1 MAFKRG
7 LRKAGGFGNRGSKS
21 LGGSFGKNAGSAFG
35 SALNAMSDFSA
46 ANRNH
51 RHSPQ
56 PGITRFASSTSTP
69 PRHLRNQYNSNINT
83 ASNIVSNVSRSI
95 LANNRYSNNSSFGD
109 AMGNAL
115 GGAIGSA
122 IVMAVGSKIQEK
134 QQEYADKKAAEAL
147 AAQQAAEAA
156 EQAKKEAAFHAMN
169 KNMPNYDEEQMVHL
183 MDGAGL
189 TEEEKANYPLKCPH
203 CLGVPD
209 GTRYCQYCGGKL
221 V

>member
-1 MAFKRG
+1 MAFG
-7 LRKAGGFGNRGSKS
+7 RKNRNIGAKAAGG
-21 LGGSFGKNAGSAFG
+21 
-35 SALNAMSDFSA
+35 ALNAAMGAMSAFSA
-46 ANRNH
+46 ASRPKPRGSH
-51 RHSPQ
+51 F
-56 PGITRFASSTSTP
+56 TSSISNQ
-69 PRHLRNQYNSNINT
+69 PRHLRTQYNPTVNT

-95 LANNRYSNNSSFGD
+95 LSSNRSYNNSSFGN

-115 GGAIGSA
+115 GTALGSA
-122 IVMAVGSKIQEK
+122 IVMGVSSKIQQS

-147 AAQQAAEAA
+147 AAKQAAEAA

-169 KNMPNYDEEQMVHL
+169 KNMANYDEKAMVHL

-203 CLGVPD
+203 CMGVPD
-209 GTRYCQYCGGKL
+209 GTRYCPYCGGKL

>member
-1 MAFKRG
+1 MAFKG
-7 LRKAGGFGNRGSKS
+7 GPRKVSGFGRG
-21 LGGSFGKNAGSAFG
+21 GKNFNGGSAFG
-35 SALNAMSDFSA
+35 SAMNSMSGFSA
-46 ANRNH
+46 SNR
-51 RHSPQ
+51 SGQIPKL
-56 PGITRFASSTSTP
+56 GLTRFASSTSNP
-69 PRHLRNQYNSNINT
+69 PRHLRNNYNTTTNT
-83 ASNIVSNVSRSI
+83 ASNIVSNVSRS
-95 LANNRYSNNSSFGD
+95 LLSNNNRYSNNSSFGN

-147 AAQQAAEAA
+147 AAKQAAEAA

-169 KNMPNYDEEQMVHL
+169 KNMPNYDEETMVHL

-209 GTRYCQYCGGKL
+209 GTRYCPYCGGKL

>member
-1 MAFKRG
+1 MAFRG
-7 LRKAGGFGNRGSKS
+7 GPRKVSGFGRG
-21 LGGSFGKNAGSAFG
+21 GKNFNGGSAFG
-35 SALNAMSDFSA
+35 SAIKGMSNFSA
-46 ANRNH
+46 SNRSGH
-51 RHSPQ
+51 IPQ
-56 PGITRFASSTSTP
+56 PSITRFASSTSNP
-69 PRHLRNQYNSNINT
+69 PRHLRTNYNTTTNT
-83 ASNIVSNVSRSI
+83 ASNIVSNVGRSLLNSNRSYGSR
-95 LANNRYSNNSSFGD
+95 SSFGD

-115 GGAIGSA
+115 GSAIGTA
-122 IVMAVGSKIQEK
+122 IVMGVSSKIQEK

-169 KNMPNYDEEQMVHL
+169 KNMPNYDEETMVHL

-209 GTRYCQYCGGKL
+209 GTRYCPYCGGKL

>member
-1 MAFKRG
+1 MAFG
-7 LRKAGGFGNRGSKS
+7 RKNRRFGGGAGK
-21 LGGSFGKNAGSAFG
+21 GGGAAFNAAMGAMGAFTG
-35 SALNAMSDFSA
+35 AS
-46 ANRNH
+46 RPKPRVTH
-51 RHSPQ
+51 
-56 PGITRFASSTSTP
+56 FASNMATP
-69 PRHLRNQYNSNINT
+69 PRHLRTQYNPTVNT

-95 LANNRYSNNSSFGD
+95 LSNNRSYSNSGGFGD

-115 GGAIGSA
+115 GTALGSA
-122 IVMAVGSKIQEK
+122 IVMSVSSKIQEK

-147 AAQQAAEAA
+147 AAQQAAAAA

-169 KNMPNYDEEQMVHL
+169 KNMPNYDEDTMVHL
-183 MDGAGL
+183 MNGTGL

-209 GTRYCQYCGGKL
+209 GTRYCPFCGGKL

>member
-1 MAFKRG
+1 MAFG
-7 LRKAGGFGNRGSKS
+7 RKNRRFGGGAGKAAGAGF
-21 LGGSFGKNAGSAFG
+21 NAAMGAMGAFT
-35 SALNAMSDFSA
+35 NAS
-46 ANRNH
+46 RPKPKVTH
-51 RHSPQ
+51 
-56 PGITRFASSTSTP
+56 FASSFSNP
-69 PRHLRNQYNSNINT
+69 PKHLRTQYNPTVNT

-95 LANNRYSNNSSFGD
+95 LTNNRSYGSSSGFGN

-115 GGAIGSA
+115 GTALGSA
-122 IVMAVGSKIQEK
+122 IVMTVSNKIQQT

-147 AAQQAAEAA
+147 AAQQAAAAA

-169 KNMPNYDEEQMVHL
+169 KNMPNYDEEAMVHL

-209 GTRYCQYCGGKL
+209 GTRYCPFCGGKL

>member
-1 MAFKRG
+1 MAFKG
-7 LRKAGGFGNRGSKS
+7 GSRKVSGFGKGSKIFN
-21 LGGSFGKNAGSAFG
+21 GGSAFG
-35 SALNAMSDFSA
+35 SAMNTMGSFSTS
-46 ANRNH
+46 NRSGH
-51 RHSPQ
+51 IPQ
-56 PGITRFASSTSTP
+56 PSFTRFASSTSNP
-69 PRHLRNQYNSNINT
+69 PRHLRTNYSTKTNT
-83 ASNIVSNVSRSI
+83 ASNIVSNVSRS
-95 LANNRYSNNSSFGD
+95 LLSNNNRYSNNSSFGN

-169 KNMPNYDEEQMVHL
+169 KNMPNYDEETMVHL

-189 TEEEKANYPLKCPH
+189 TDEEKANYPLKCPH

-209 GTRYCQYCGGKL
+209 GTRYCPYCGGKL

>member
-1 MAFKRG
+1 MAFK
-7 LRKAGGFGNRGSKS
+7 N
-21 LGGSFGKNAGSAFG
+21 SFGKNSGGKNINKSGSVNFNAAR
-35 SALNAMSDFSA
+35 SAMSSFTA
-46 ANRNH
+46 ANRPP
-51 RHSPQ
+51 RHTPQ
-56 PGITRFASSTSTP
+56 PSTSRFASSTSNP
-69 PRHLRNQYNSNINT
+69 PRHLRNNYNAVTNT
-83 ASNIVSNVSRSI
+83 ATNIVSNVSRS
-95 LANNRYSNNSSFGD
+95 LLTNNSYCRHSSFGN

-122 IVMAVGSKIQEK
+122 IVMSVSSKIQEK

-147 AAQQAAEAA
+147 AAQQAAAAA

-169 KNMPNYDEEQMVHL
+169 KNMPNYDEETMVHL

-203 CLGVPD
+203 CMGVPD
-209 GTRYCQYCGGKL
+209 GTRYCPYCGGKL